1 MMKTKC
7 VFACLFVLFLFLFLL
22 RIDPLVNSYMER
34 Y

>member
-7 VFACLFVLFLFLFLL
+7 VFACLFVLFLL

-34 Y
+34 YRTDL